1 LTLNNYSEEQLRLA
15 ARLYYVDGLG
25 QAEVARLAK
34 VSQAKVSRL
43 LALARELG
51 IVRITVAEYEPRD
64 SEVEQ
69 EIRKRFG
76 IGTVAAIRIHAG
88 AETENVRS
96 MLGHFGAPIVA
107 SLIPE
112 HGVVAIA
119 GGRAMRDLVQMLPED
134 QDRRVTVVQ
143 AMGSIDSSVGP
154 VDAVELART
163 IARRFGGTFLTL
175 NTPAFVPDKRT
186 HDAFLGLEQV
196 RSVFQR
202 LGEAQVALVGIGTLE
217 NSVFVER
224 GVLSAADL
232 AKIKQRGAVGEI
244 CGRFFDKDGK
254 ECDLP
259 WRDRVISIGLE
270 QLRKIPQVIGIV
282 AGSDRSEA
290 ISAAIRG
297 KLLKSLVID
306 SEGARALFKSKLIRK

>member
-1 LTLNNYSEEQLRLA
+1 LTQNNYSDEQLRLA

-25 QAEVARLAK
+25 QMEVARLAK

-43 LALARELG
+43 LALARERG
-51 IVRITVAEYEPRD
+51 IVQIRVAEYEPRD
-64 SEVEQ
+64 TQLEQ
-69 EIRKRFG
+69 EIQKRFG
-76 IGTVAAIRIHAG
+76 LDLVAAIKIHDGSA
-88 AETENVRS
+88 TENARS
-96 MLGHFGAPIVA
+96 MLGHFGAPIVG
-107 SLIPE
+107 SLIPKR
-112 HGVVAIA
+112 GVIAIA
-119 GGRAMRDLVQMLPED
+119 GGRAMRDLVHVLPED
-134 QDRRVTVVQ
+134 LERRVTVVQ

-163 IARRFGGTFLTL
+163 IASRYGGIFLTL

-186 HDAFLGLEQV
+186 HDAILGLEQV
-196 RSVFQR
+196 KSVFQCLR
-202 LGEAQVALVGIGTLE
+202 ETQVALVGIGTLE

-259 WRDRVISIGLE
+259 WRDRVISIGLD
-270 QLRKIPQVIGIV
+270 QLRKVPQVIGVV
-282 AGSDRSEA
+282 AGDDRSEA
-290 ISAAIRG
+290 IAAAIRG
-297 KLLKSLVID
+297 KILKSLVID
-306 SEGARALFKSKLIRK
+306 SKGAAALLNTRQTRK

>member
-1 LTLNNYSEEQLRLA
+1 LTQNNYSDEQLRLA

-25 QAEVARLAK
+25 QVEVARLAK

-43 LALARELG
+43 LALARDRG
-51 IVRITVAEYEPRD
+51 IVRISVEEYEPR
-64 SEVEQ
+64 EEEQ
-69 EIRKRFG
+69 EEQICMRFG
-76 IGTVAAIRIHAG
+76 LDSVAVIKINDEAA
-88 AETENVRS
+88 TENARY
-96 MLGHFGAPIVA
+96 MLGHFGAPIVG
-107 SLIPE
+107 SLIPRR
-112 HGVVAIA
+112 GVVAIA
-119 GGRAMRDLVQMLPED
+119 GGRAMRELVQMLPED
-134 QDRRVTVVQ
+134 QERGVTVVQ

-154 VDAVELART
+154 VDAVELARI
-163 IARRFGGTFLTL
+163 IARRYGGNFLTL

-186 HDAFLGLEQV
+186 HDAILDLDQV
-196 RSVFQR
+196 KSVFQR
-202 LGEAQVALVGIGTLE
+202 LRETQVALVGIGTLE

-224 GVLSAADL
+224 GILSAADL

-270 QLRKIPQVIGIV
+270 QLRKVPQVIGVV
-282 AGSDRSEA
+282 AGDDRSEA
-290 ISAAIRG
+290 IAAAIRG

-306 SEGARALFKSKLIRK
+306 SKGAAALLNSKLIRK